1 MHSHTGKINIVV
13 ILGAGPAVIPRA
25 IVAWARQSRLPVSLT
40 AVDRN
45 DDTIRLA
52 RELARDWPEIHFEQ
66 HDLRRNWPA
75 I

>member
-1 MHSHTGKINIVV
+1 
-13 ILGAGPAVIPRA
+13 
-25 IVAWARQSRLPVSLT
+25 LPVSLT

-45 DDTIRLA
+45 DDTVRLA